1 MATVSTSLEL
11 YDRFSQQLQRASQ
24 VAQSTAMAMERLKA
38 VAQAQI
44 RLNIDMSGAM
54 SHLEQIRQRISR
66 MGTGSAISIVINA
79 QDVINKVAQIR
90 QRIHRELT
98 STAVRILLDESRAI
112 QQARQIGNRIRA
124 QIGTITAQVQVSL
137 PAALESMLSNIRR
150 LVLQLLL
157 AIRSMSRILPIN
169 GAQQLQD
176 ALRRIAELERKII
189 DLQNQLNSR
198 VQATGTSAGG
208 FLGQLKGILAT
219 YLSIVSA
226 QKLLNATIGGAM
238 EQQKMRDM
246 LIARTGDAQI
256 GTAMF
261 DKFKKDALKA
271 GMDVK
276 DSLQATLSFFS
287 TTQNTKQLEK
297 LNNLTQRLNAFDS
310 AGNGLEGAAFALKE
324 AMSGDIVSL
333 AERFNMSKSDIR
345 RFKIDDLGKKG
356 DVDGF
361 IKAFDKLLEKQKM
374 GQKAFETMLASPAK
388 QAEILGN
395 NIKSAFADAGDSA
408 LKSLL
413 PMILQINA
421 AFQSGQFSSFFNGLS
436 TGLAWVMEKALQLFN
451 AIGQIHTYISSNWS
465 TIEPIIYGIAAA
477 FGAWLATTI
486 MQSMYM
492 GALAFATGTSTA
504 AIFAQTL
511 AVEGLA
517 MAWRTLNA
525 AQKANVIMLIISI
538 VVGLIVWLY
547 ELWKT
552 NDAFVEGFM
561 RAWYGLLNFFD
572 QIPVF
577 FVVVSNGIVNA
588 FMAAKTATLK
598 IMEDMVNG
606 TIDRINKMINK
617 LNATLGV
624 GIDTITRVE
633 FTTEA
638 ALEQAAVKK
647 AGDEIAASLRASA
660 AQKASEREAN
670 LQSMLKSRADNRALE
685 DAANKAKNAKMPSAG
700 DFDFTAWNK
709 AADAARAADKMPDEI
724 KKVKKVGKIEDKVD
738 ISSEDLKV
746 MRDLAEMKSIQN
758 FVTLTPT
765 VNVSTGDI
773 NTSDDINTIVDRIT
787 QHLNEEVAASAKG
800 VYT

>member
-44 RLNIDMSGAM
+44 RLNIDMSGATR
-54 SHLEQIRQRISR
+54 HLEQIRHRIQQ

-90 QRIHRELT
+90 QRIHRGLT
-98 STAVRILLDESRAI
+98 SAAVRILLDESGVI
-112 QQARQIGNRIRA
+112 QQARQIRDRIRA
-124 QIGTITAQVQVSL
+124 QIGTITAQVQLSL
-137 PAALESMLSNIRR
+137 PAALENMLSNLRR

-157 AIRSMSRILPIN
+157 AIRSMSRILPVN

-374 GQKAFETMLASPAK
+374 GQQAFETMLASPAK

-395 NIKSAFADAGDSA
+395 NIKSAFADAGNGA
-408 LKSLL
+408 LQSLL
-413 PMILQINA
+413 PMILQLNA

-436 TGLAWVMEKALQLFN
+436 AGLAWVMEKALQLFN
-451 AIGQIHTYISSNWS
+451 AIGQIHTFISSNWS

-477 FGAWLATTI
+477 FGVWLLATKA
-486 MQSMYM
+486 QAFYM
-492 GALAFATGTSTA
+492 GVVAFATGTSTL
-504 AIFAQTL
+504 AIFANTL
-511 AVEGLA
+511 AIDGWNA
-517 MAWRTLNA
+517 AWKKLNA
-525 AQKANVIMLIISI
+525 TMRANVIIFIVSILIGLAVWI
-538 VVGLIVWLY
+538 V

-561 RAWYGLLNFFD
+561 RGWNGLLNFFD

-577 FVVVSNGIVNA
+577 FVWVGNGIANA
-588 FMAAKTATLK
+588 FMSAKTTTFK
-598 IMEDMVNG
+598 IMEDMING
-606 TIDRINKMINK
+606 VIDRINGMIKK
-617 LNATLGV
+617 LKDIPGV
-624 GIDTITRVE
+624 NIDTISRVE
-633 FTTEA
+633 FATSA
-638 ALEQAAVKK
+638 ALEQEAVKQ
-647 AGDEIAASLRASA
+647 AGDAVSAMLKATA
-660 AQKASEREAN
+660 AQRASEREAN
-670 LQSMLKSRADNRALE
+670 LQNTLKSRADQRATE
-685 DAANKAKNAKMPSAG
+685 DAINKAKAGKMPSAG

-765 VNVSTGDI
+765 VNVQTGDI
-773 NTSDDINTIVDRIT
+773 NTSDDVDTIIDRIT
-787 QHLNEEVAASAKG
+787 QHLNEEVAANAKG
-800 VYT
+800 AYT